1 MPKNQRPPDEIAED
15 INESL
20 KKHGVKDDSLLKEL
34 ILTFAHY
41 LGLEKARIEKSH
53 YVEQERERYKNREVK

>member
-1 MPKNQRPPDEIAED
+1 MPKNQRPPDEIADD
-15 INESL
+15 IHESL
-20 KKHGVKDDSLLKEL
+20 TRHGVKDDSLLKEL

-53 YVEQERERYKNREVK
+53 YVEEERRRYSSKEVK